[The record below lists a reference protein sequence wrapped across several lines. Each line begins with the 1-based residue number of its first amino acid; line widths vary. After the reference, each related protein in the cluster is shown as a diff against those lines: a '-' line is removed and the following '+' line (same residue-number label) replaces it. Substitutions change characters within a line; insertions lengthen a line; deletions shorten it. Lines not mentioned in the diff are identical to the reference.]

1 LSFSLPVTLNNS
13 VAPNM
18 NMTEILELLD
28 FWAIMGGGTPNYLIT
43 ITEKEGEEK
52 SNMHTNMAG
61 TYYVK
66 L

>member
-1 LSFSLPVTLNNS
+1 
-13 VAPNM
+13 
-18 NMTEILELLD
+18 MTEILELLD